1 MIAIYLILS
10 LLITLSVFLIRNRVV
25 TISLVILFV
34 LLQWTLTV
42 YEYLTLNTIQL
53 LYFTPDAIGV
63 ILLTVMSV
71 LASMSFLYSFIYLNS
86 RGDSPKVMAIFL
98 WALIFLFTAIST
110 ASLPT
115 HVAIGWI
122 LVKKT
127 TLSSS

>member
-10 LLITLSVFLIRNRVV
+10 LLITLSVFLVRNRTV
-25 TISLVILFV
+25 TISLVILFI

-71 LASMSFLYSFIYLNS
+71 LASMSFLYSLS
-86 RGDSPKVMAIFL
+86 
-98 WALIFLFTAIST
+98 LIHISE
-110 ASLPT
+110 PT
-115 HVAIGWI
+115 RRTPISYAVF
-122 LVKKT
+122 
-127 TLSSS
+127 